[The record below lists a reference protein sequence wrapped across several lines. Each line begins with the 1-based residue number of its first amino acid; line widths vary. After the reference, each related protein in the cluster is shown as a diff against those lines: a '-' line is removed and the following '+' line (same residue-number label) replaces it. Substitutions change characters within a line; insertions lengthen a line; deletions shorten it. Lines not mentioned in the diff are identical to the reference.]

1 MSNRRR
7 VPPSLSR
14 GSMLGFLKR
23 KKVAHDVRRIGP
35 QSAQACAGIHAQSFA
50 HPWSTNEFE
59 ALLAARDVV
68 AEAAMM
74 KGRLGRLLGRRPTL
88 VGFVLS
94 RRVLDEAEILTIA
107 VTRRFRR
114 RGIGAALLSAHLAT
128 LAGMGTMA
136 LFLEVEAGNDAALA
150 LYAQFGFA
158 RVGTRKGYYPKSD
171 SEAAAALLLRR
182 DFH

>member
-1 MSNRRR
+1 
-7 VPPSLSR
+7 
-14 GSMLGFLKR
+14 MLGFLKR
-23 KKVAHDVRRIGP
+23 KVAPDVRRIGP
-35 QSAQACAGIHAQSFA
+35 QSAQACARIHAQSFA
-50 HPWSTNEFE
+50 HPWSANEFE

-74 KGRLGRLLGRRPTL
+74 RTWLGRALGRRQKL

-107 VTRRFRR
+107 VGQRLRR
-114 RGIGAALLSAHLAT
+114 RGVGAALLSAHLAQ
-128 LAGMGTMA
+128 LAAMGIKA

-158 RVGTRKGYYPKSD
+158 QVGTRKAYYRKGEG
-171 SEAAAALLLRR
+171 EAAAALLLRR
-182 DFH
+182 DFR